1 MSSVIMMLMAVR
13 KETDLSMEHMAELI
27 GMQS

>member
-1 MSSVIMMLMAVR
+1 MSSFIMTFIAVR
-13 KETDLSMEHMAELI
+13 KETDLSIEHIAELI